1 MHNAFLMRGFQP
13 CARLDGDVESLLERQ
28 RAGLDLLLDTL
39 TFDELHGDEAMFFI
53 DFVDGANIGMI
64 QRCRGL
70 CFSEKALAVFCGMRR
85 KELQRNRATE
95 FQIFGFID
103 DTHPALAQL
112 FEDSVVGYG

>member
-1 MHNAFLMRGFQP
+1 
-13 CARLDGDVESLLERQ
+13 
-28 RAGLDLLLDTL
+28 
-39 TFDELHGDEAMFFI
+39 
-53 DFVDGANIGMI
+53 
-64 QRCRGL
+64 
-70 CFSEKALAVFCGMRR
+70 MRR